1 MASRFSTPHQRS
13 PKWSSSQR
21 IMIVS
26 TLTAAEN
33 RTKKSIINLNFDGV
47 NQATKDAMDAILSRR
62 SIRKYIAEQVPE
74 KVLNELLEAAMSV
87 PSAHNVQPW
96 QFVIV
101 DDRAIL
107 DEIPKH
113 HPYADMLKD
122 APLAIVVC
130 GDLQLDNGREF
141 WVQDCAAAT
150 ENILIAAQAKG
161 LGAVWVGIHPVEKE
175 SAAVIRKL
183 LGLPEHIIPLCL
195 IPMGYP
201 AQQKSPANRYDPSK
215 VHHNRW

>member
-1 MASRFSTPHQRS
+1 M
-13 PKWSSSQR
+13 
-21 IMIVS
+21 
-26 TLTAAEN
+26 
-33 RTKKSIINLNFDGV
+33 
-47 NQATKDAMDAILSRR
+47 DAMDAILSRR
-62 SIRKYIAEQVPE
+62 SIRKYTAEQVPE
-74 KVLNELLEAAMSV
+74 KMLNELLAAAMSA

-96 QFVIV
+96 HFVLV
-101 DDRAIL
+101 NDRAIL

-183 LGLPEHIIPLCL
+183 IGLPEHIVPLCL

-201 AQQKSPANRYDPSK
+201 AQTKSPANRYDLSK
-215 VHHNRW
+215 VHHNQW